1 MTARN
6 PLTTAPPY
14 PVETALKTLG
24 ANIRTARLRR
34 GLSSQDL
41 GLKIGVGRHTVGEAE
56 RGKPSTAVA
65 VYAGLLWALGLLDQL
80 GAVAAPTADEEGQ
93 TLALSREPK
102 RAGRPGSARWGGT
115 LDNDF

>member
-14 PVETALKTLG
+14 PVETALKALG

-34 GLSSQDL
+34 RFSAAEL
-41 GLKIGVGRHTVGEAE
+41 GSKIGVDRRTVAEAE

-65 VYAGLLWALGLLDQL
+65 VYAALLWALGMIDQL
-80 GAVAAPTADEEGQ
+80 AAVADPAADEEGR
-93 TLALSREPK
+93 TLALAREPK
-102 RAGRPGSARWGGT
+102 RARRTET